1 MFATIKR
8 SYYLFR
14 GSLHVL
20 NQDRELLLFP
30 LISGILTMA
39 VMVTF
44 MLPIIY
50 ALTALNEVNPMDGV
64 TEGVGYVILFFF
76 YLVTYTITYYFNTA
90 VVSCAIYRMKGGDPD
105 VKGGFRAA
113 SARFKEILGWALVS
127 ATVGLLLKFIQD
139 RASVVG
145 KFVIGLIGITW
156 SVATYLVIPVIVI
169 EKVGPLDALKES
181 GRLVKKTWGEQVSG
195 NIGFGFFFFLILLP
209 VFIIMPMFVVLQTQ
223 IALIIGITVV
233 VIYITLVS
241 LVQSTLTAIFQA
253 ALYLYAKE
261 DYVPEG
267 YNRSLLR
274 ESLAKD

>member
-20 NQDRELLLFP
+20 NLDRELLLFP
-30 LISGILTMA
+30 LISGLLTLVVMA
-39 VMVTF
+39 TF
-44 MLPIIY
+44 ILPILF
-50 ALTALNEVNPMDGV
+50 ALTVLNEANPMDGI

-76 YLVTYTITYYFNTA
+76 YLVTYAITYYFNTA

-113 SARFKEILGWALVS
+113 TARFKEILGWALVS
-127 ATVGLLLKFIQD
+127 ATVGLALKFFQD
-139 RASVVG
+139 RAGVVG

-156 SVATYLVIPVIVI
+156 SVATYLVIPVIVMDR
-169 EKVGPLDALKES
+169 VGPLDALKES

-209 VFIIMPMFVVLQTQ
+209 VFFIMPMFVVFESQLA
-223 IALIIGITVV
+223 IIIGITVM
-233 VIYITLVS
+233 VIYITLIS

-261 DYVPEG
+261 DFVPEG
-267 YNRSLLR
+267 YSRSLLR
-274 ESLAKD
+274 DSLAKD

>member
-20 NQDRELLLFP
+20 NLDRELLLFP
-30 LISGILTMA
+30 LISGLLTLVVMA
-39 VMVTF
+39 TF
-44 MLPIIY
+44 ILPILF
-50 ALTALNEVNPMDGV
+50 ALTVLNEANPMDGI

-76 YLVTYTITYYFNTA
+76 YLVTYAITYYFNTA

-113 SARFKEILGWALVS
+113 TARFKEILGWALVS
-127 ATVGLLLKFIQD
+127 ATVGLALKFFQD
-139 RASVVG
+139 RAGVVG

-156 SVATYLVIPVIVI
+156 SVATYLVIPVIVMDR
-169 EKVGPLDALKES
+169 VGPLDALKES
-181 GRLVKKTWGEQVSG
+181 GRLVKKTWGEQVAG

-209 VFIIMPMFVVLQTQ
+209 VFFIMPMFVVFESQLA
-223 IALIIGITVV
+223 IIIGITVM
-233 VIYITLVS
+233 VIYITLIS

-261 DYVPEG
+261 DFVPEG
-267 YNRSLLR
+267 YSRSLLR
-274 ESLAKD
+274 DSLAKD

>member
-20 NQDRELLLFP
+20 NLDRELLLFP
-30 LISGILTMA
+30 LISGILTML
-39 VMVTF
+39 VMATF

-50 ALTALNEVNPMDGV
+50 ALTALNEMNPMDGI

-113 SARFKEILGWALVS
+113 SSRFKEILGWALVS

-139 RASVVG
+139 KSKGVG
-145 KFVIGLIGITW
+145 KFIVGLIGISW
-156 SVATYLVIPVIVI
+156 SVATYLVIPVIVM
-169 EKVGPLDALKES
+169 ERVGPFDALKES
-181 GRLVKKTWGEQVSG
+181 GRLVKKTWGEQVTG

-209 VFIIMPMFVVLQTQ
+209 LFFIMPMFMIVESQLA
-223 IALIIGITVV
+223 IIIGIAVV
-233 VIYITLVS
+233 VIYVALVS

-261 DYVPEG
+261 DFVPEG
-267 YNRSLLR
+267 YSRSLLSD
-274 ESLAKD
+274 SLSKD

>member
-20 NQDRELLLFP
+20 NLDRELLLFP
-30 LISGILTMA
+30 LISGLLTLVVMA
-39 VMVTF
+39 TF
-44 MLPIIY
+44 ILPILF
-50 ALTALNEVNPMDGV
+50 ALTVLNEANPMDGI

-76 YLVTYTITYYFNTA
+76 YLVTYAITYYFNTA

-113 SARFKEILGWALVS
+113 TARFKEILGWALVS
-127 ATVGLLLKFIQD
+127 ATVGLALKFFQD
-139 RASVVG
+139 RAGVVG

-156 SVATYLVIPVIVI
+156 SVATYLVIPVIVMDR
-169 EKVGPLDALKES
+169 VGPLDALKES

-209 VFIIMPMFVVLQTQ
+209 VFFIMPMFVVFESQLA
-223 IALIIGITVV
+223 IIIGITVI
-233 VIYITLVS
+233 VIYITLIS

-261 DYVPEG
+261 DFVPEG
-267 YNRSLLR
+267 YSRSLLR
-274 ESLAKD
+274 DSLAKD

>member
-20 NQDRELLLFP
+20 NLDRELLLFP
-30 LISGILTMA
+30 LISGILTML
-39 VMVTF
+39 VMATF
-44 MLPIIY
+44 VLPIIY
-50 ALTALNEVNPMDGV
+50 ALTALNEMNPMDGI

-76 YLVTYTITYYFNTA
+76 YLVTYAITYYFNTA

-113 SARFKEILGWALVS
+113 SSRFKEILGWALVS

-139 RASVVG
+139 KSKGLG
-145 KFVIGLIGITW
+145 KFIVGLIGISW
-156 SVATYLVIPVIVI
+156 SVATYLVIPVIVM
-169 EKVGPLDALKES
+169 ERVGPLDALKES
-181 GRLVKKTWGEQVSG
+181 GRLVKKTWGEQVAG

-209 VFIIMPMFVVLQTQ
+209 LFIIIPMFVVVESQV
-223 IALIIGITVV
+223 ALIIGIAVI
-233 VIYITLVS
+233 VIYIALVS
-241 LVQSTLTAIFQA
+241 LVQSTLTAIYQA

-261 DYVPEG
+261 DFVPEG
-267 YNRSLLR
+267 YSRSLLR
-274 ESLAKD
+274 DSLAKD